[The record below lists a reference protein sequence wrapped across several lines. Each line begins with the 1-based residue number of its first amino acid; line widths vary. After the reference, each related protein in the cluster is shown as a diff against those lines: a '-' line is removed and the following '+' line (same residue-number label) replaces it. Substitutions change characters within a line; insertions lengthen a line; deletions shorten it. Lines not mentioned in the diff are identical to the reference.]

1 MRSAT
6 SSRDP
11 PLRLATVGDRSVVI
25 ARGSVPARD
34 VRSAGPAMRK
44 LGNALLTL
52 AILLPACADD
62 EVDGDVAKGWRATN
76 LAIGGKTSE
85 WKAQADVDGT
95 LAGELTC
102 PSSGKYSIEGS
113 IADENT
119 FDVSIDFEGCSA
131 DGVTISGHLAM
142 HAEVAVTDNSSRVH
156 LDYEGELEWSGD
168 AEGSCEIDMVAD
180 VAVAVS
186 GNDAKV
192 DASFHGHVCGY
203 SADAVVDASAHG

>member
-1 MRSAT
+1 MQSAT
-6 SSRDP
+6 AACDP
-11 PLRLATVGDRSVVI
+11 ALRPATAGARSVVN
-25 ARGSVPARD
+25 ARECVSARD

-76 LAIGGKTSE
+76 LAIGGKTGE
-85 WKAQADVDGT
+85 WQAQAEADGS
-95 LAGELTC
+95 LSGELTC

-113 IADENT
+113 ITDSNT
-119 FDVSIDFEGCSA
+119 FDVSIDFDGCSA

-156 LDYEGELEWSGD
+156 VDYQGELEWSGA

-192 DASFHGHVCGY
+192 DASFHGEVCGY